1 MNYFDYFII
10 LVLLIAFYAGY
21 KSGLIKTIFSTVGY
35 ISGGVLGLVA
45 AVNYLATWQSQLQ
58 KVILALVAI
67 LLGATLGEFSLGKV
81 GMIFRKVLFLPPFK
95 FIDSLLGASLSLL
108 RAAFILYLVTTLLIF
123 SSFKLA
129 IDYIKPSKIYSYADS
144 HLPAVMGEVKSEINK
159 LLQRVN

>member
-35 ISGGVLGLVA
+35 ILGGVLGLVV

-67 LLGATLGEFSLGKV
+67 LLGATLGEFLLGKV

-123 SSFKLA
+123 SSFELA

-144 HLPAVMGEVKSEINK
+144 HLPSVMSEVKSEIYK

>member
-1 MNYFDYFII
+1 
-10 LVLLIAFYAGY
+10 L
-21 KSGLIKTIFSTVGY
+21 
-35 ISGGVLGLVA
+35 
-45 AVNYLATWQSQLQ
+45 
-58 KVILALVAI
+58 
-67 LLGATLGEFSLGKV
+67 LGKV

-129 IDYIKPSKIYSYADS
+129 TDYIKPSKIYSYADS

-159 LLQRVN
+159 LLQKVN

>member
-35 ISGGVLGLVA
+35 ILGGVLGLVV

-67 LLGATLGEFSLGKV
+67 LLGATLGEFLLGKV

-123 SSFKLA
+123 SSF
-129 IDYIKPSKIYSYADS
+129 
-144 HLPAVMGEVKSEINK
+144 EF
-159 LLQRVN
+159 

>member
-35 ISGGVLGLVA
+35 ILGGVLGLVA

-67 LLGATLGEFSLGKV
+67 LLGATLGEFLLGKV
-81 GMIFRKVLFLPPFK
+81 GIIFRKVLFLPPFK

-129 IDYIKPSKIYSYADS
+129 IDYIKPSNIYTYDES
-144 HLPAVMGEVKSEINK
+144 HLPAVMSEVKSEINK
-159 LLQRVN
+159 LLQKVN